1 MISCS
6 SIKRFFELF
15 QSQPW
20 KFRVLLVFLLLGIV
34 IAACS
39 TGNSPSF
46 DFVSGDEDLVV
57 LIRNQKDGNYRVR
70 YEGPNSTDLRA
81 LKVML
86 GGQILHVDVGKVVV
100 IIDGQEFELG
110 ADGTLPE
117 GSQVTL
123 NSGDEFDV
131 RVTYHGRTLGGN
143 YMYGFR
149 INIGD
154 ENIEEEVD
162 TIAEYEFVIVVE

>member
-1 MISCS
+1 MISRS
-6 SIKRFFELF
+6 SFKKYLELF
-15 QSQPW
+15 QNQPW
-20 KFRVLLVFLLLGIV
+20 KFRVFLVFLVLGIV
-34 IAACS
+34 VSACS
-39 TGNSPSF
+39 IVNSPSF

-70 YEGPNSTDLRA
+70 YEGPASTDLRA

-100 IIDGQEFELG
+100 IIDGQEYELR

-123 NSGDEFDV
+123 NSGDEFEV

-149 INIGD
+149 MNIRD

-162 TIAEYEFVIVVE
+162 IIAEYEYVIVVE